1 MEKKTEQPVSRGCR
15 VSLETIVALVGAAFD
30 VSSERFYRSSRNRQ
44 ESLVRFVA
52 SCISN
57 KLCGYEIRAIAEH
70 FRKDPTV
77 MSTGIAKVEQLPGTD
92 KGFPKAIIKIE
103 SRVMQKQ

>member
-30 VSSERFYRSSRNRQ
+30 VSPERFYRSSRNRQ

-52 SCISN
+52 SYISN
-57 KLCGYEIRAIAEH
+57 KLCGYEIRVIAEH
-70 FRKDPTV
+70 FRRDPTV
-77 MSTGIAKVEQLPGTD
+77 MSKGIAKVRQLLGTD
-92 KGFPKAIIKIE
+92 KEFAEAMKKT
-103 SRVMQKQ
+103 